1 MMDSNYLNI
10 MIQSLQK
17 KAKIL
22 NSISEKNKEQRQ
34 LLEQE
39 ELDVD
44 AFEQNVLEKSKLID
58 QINLLDD
65 GFEELYGR
73 IKDVLEK
80 EKQEHKEEILQMK
93 QLITE
98 VTERS
103 VTIQSEEARNRR
115 LLETKFSQER
125 KRVKTLRS
133 TSEVTKQYYQNM
145 TKLSYV
151 DAQFMDKKK

>member
-1 MMDSNYLNI
+1 MMDNNYLNI

-17 KAKIL
+17 KVKIL
-22 NSISEKNKEQRQ
+22 NGVSEKNKEQRQ
-34 LLEQE
+34 ILEQE

-44 AFEQNVLEKSKLID
+44 AFEKNVLEKSELID

-73 IKDVLEK
+73 IKNVLEK

-98 VTERS
+98 VTEKS